1 MFHDLLIILL
11 ISVVIVS
18 ILRRLQLPT
27 ILGYLLTGILVSPYW
42 LGFVEKSNDLESIS
56 HFGVVFL
63 LFMIGLELS
72 FPKLVSMR
80 RNLFFLGGGQVFIT
94 TAIILAIGYFLEP
107 LSTAGSVAL
116 AGALALSSTAVVTK
130 QLVEQSELQTRHGQL
145 ALSILLFQDLAAVP
159 FLIIIPALAQG
170 DSFVGQLVD
179 KVPIG
184 ILVFVGMLI
193 AGRFILRPL
202 FHIVAS
208 AKSAE
213 LFTLTALLVALA
225 SSWLTES
232 VGLSLELGAFL
243 AGVML
248 AETEYV
254 HQVESDIQ
262 PFRDVLL
269 GLFFV
274 SVGVKLNTHVFIDH
288 WMLIFGIAFC
298 LIFVKTLVIYV
309 IAHFITG
316 YDRPTSLKTG
326 LSLSQGGE
334 FGFVILSLDA
344 SQEIL
349 TEDILGVVIA
359 SIFVS
364 LAIAPIIIKKLDKI
378 TAIFFPK
385 TKTAIK
391 NKFPVIS
398 NHGYSDHVIICGYG
412 RVGQSLALFLEQ
424 EDYNYVGIDLD
435 PERLK
440 EASCAKEPVFY
451 GDATK
456 EETLLTAGLNTAS
469 LIIITFDD
477 AHRARKMLKTIRS
490 YNQDVPTLVRTRD
503 DRFLS
508 SLQQCGATEI
518 IPEVLEA
525 SLMMA
530 SHMLLLLGQDPN
542 KVRRKISE
550 IKGYRYQMMR
560 SYYHGADNHDF
571 LATADVDASFA
582 HAIVI
587 TKESFACGK
596 TMQELLSVLQINI
609 RSFTRNEIRSFSTP
623 HPDAILQEGDI
634 FVVEGSRKE
643 IVAAEELLL
652 QGSGA
657 Y

>member
-1 MFHDLLIILL
+1 MFHDLLIILV

-27 ILGYLLTGILVSPYW
+27 ILGYLLTGLLISPYW
-42 LGFVEKSNDLESIS
+42 LGFIDEIHDLEAMS

-80 RNLFFLGGGQVFIT
+80 RNLFFVGGGQVIFT
-94 TAIILAIGYFLEP
+94 TAIILAIGYFIDQLT
-107 LSTAGSVAL
+107 LAGSVAL

-130 QLVEQSELQTRHGQL
+130 QLVEQSELQSRHGQL

-170 DSFVGQLVD
+170 DSFFSQLVD

-184 ILVFVGMLI
+184 LLVFIGMLI
-193 AGRFILRPL
+193 AGRYVLRPL
-202 FHIVAS
+202 FHLVAS

-288 WMLIFGIAFC
+288 WGLIVGIAAC
-298 LIFVKTLVIYV
+298 LILAKTLIIYM
-309 IAHFITG
+309 IAHFING

-326 LSLSQGGE
+326 LALSQGGE

-344 SQEIL
+344 SQQVLTEEIL
-349 TEDILGVVIA
+349 AIVIA

-364 LAIAPIIIKKLDKI
+364 LAIAPIIIKKLDGI
-378 TAIFFPK
+378 TRLFFPK
-385 TKTAIK
+385 IK
-391 NKFPVIS
+391 NQKDQSYPVIS
-398 NHGYSDHVIICGYG
+398 SHGYSDHVIICGYG

-424 EDYNYVGIDLD
+424 EDYSYIGIDLD

-456 EETLLTAGLNTAS
+456 EETLITAGLDTAA
-469 LIIITFDD
+469 LIVITFDD
-477 AHRARKMLKTIRS
+477 AHRARKMLKKIRQ
-490 YNQDVPTLVRTRD
+490 YNPDVPTLVRTRD

-518 IPEVLEA
+518 IPEILEA

-560 SYYHGADNHDF
+560 SYYHGTDNHNF
-571 LATADVDASFA
+571 LETADEDVSFA

-587 TKESFACGK
+587 TKQSYSAGM
-596 TMQELLSVLQINI
+596 TMGEIFEKLQINI
-609 RSFTRNEIRSFSTP
+609 RSFTRSGIRSFSAP
-623 HPDAILQEGDI
+623 HDDAVIEEGDI
-634 FVVEGSRKE
+634 FVVEGSRQQ

-652 QGSGA
+652 QG
-657 Y
+657 